1 MHLVTK
7 SYFDAFCEEY
17 NFAKGDTKSFEA
29 FCNFCAANFFS
40 DDDLNP
46 EDLVYDGADPG
57 VDGALLFVDGRAIY
71 TVDELTA
78 LLGGGKREY
87 EFQFLFTQDKSSETW
102 KKGEIDTFSA
112 ALIDLLSETP
122 AQPHSDYL
130 VEFKKIFVEVYR
142 NIKRVRGGLPNAFAY
157 FISAAPETDAA
168 EINAAITIAGK
179 ALTGTGYFKSVT
191 FEKVPRE
198 RLHELWLSAGATDE
212 ATIPVFSFSA
222 FPAAPGVSSA
232 YIAPIYAK
240 DFIREVLKNPDGSK
254 KKKLFEKNVRDFLGS
269 DEEVNSEI
277 SKTLDDISKR
287 RRFGLMNNGIT
298 IVAETVRPAGQ
309 TIYVSNY
316 QIVNGCQ
323 TSNVLLQKENEVDDT
338 VSLMI
343 KIIESNDASTIA
355 DIVRATNRQSAVQDE
370 QFSST
375 LEILRDLEAYFNA
388 RGTGHAN
395 RLVLERRKGQYR
407 NENIPQARVVDIKE
421 LARAISA
428 TRMLRPDLASRY
440 VGRLTGEMRDQVFV
454 KEASEELFYLSC
466 FASYRLRILIS
477 NKKFDARYSKLR
489 WHILC
494 ASWYISTREFKQFGV
509 RRAEDAFENLFAAND
524 GVWFDRLRTIVTTV
538 FPDFQISRDVLKG
551 QSFNGALLKA
561 AAEIQWPQ
569 PET

>member
-17 NFAKGDTKSFEA
+17 NFAKGETKSFEA
-29 FCNFCAANFFS
+29 FCNFCAANFLS

-46 EDLVYDGADPG
+46 EDLIYEGADPG
-57 VDGALLFVDGRAIY
+57 IDCALLFVDGRAIF
-71 TVDELTA
+71 TVDELNV

-87 EFQFLFTQDKSSETW
+87 DFQFLFTQDKSSENW
-102 KKGEIDTFSA
+102 RKGEIDTFSA
-112 ALIDLLSETP
+112 ALVDLISDSP
-122 AQPHSDYL
+122 AQPLSDYL
-130 VEFKKIFVEVYR
+130 IEFRKLFSEVYG
-142 NIKRVRGGLPNAFAY
+142 NIKRVRGGLPSASAY
-157 FISAAPETDAA
+157 FISAAQDTDAA
-168 EINAAITIAGK
+168 EINAAITIASK
-179 ALTGTGYFKSVT
+179 ALTGTGYFKNVT
-191 FEKVPRE
+191 FEKIHRE

-212 ATIPVFSFSA
+212 ATIPVSSFSA
-222 FPAAPGVSSA
+222 FPSAPGVNSA
-232 YIAPIYAK
+232 YIAPISAK
-240 DFIREVLKNPDGSK
+240 DFIQKVLKNADGSR
-254 KKKLFEKNVRDFLGS
+254 KKKLFEKNVRDFLGE

-277 SKTLDDISKR
+277 SETLADPDKR
-287 RRFGLMNNGIT
+287 KRFGLMNNGVT

-309 TIYVSNY
+309 SIFVSNY

-323 TSNVLLQKENEVDDT
+323 TSSVLLHNEAEVDDT
-338 VSLMI
+338 VSLMV
-343 KIIESNDASTIA
+343 KIIESNDTSTIA

-375 LEILRDLEAYFNA
+375 LDILRDLEAYFNA
-388 RGTGHAN
+388 RGAGHAN

-407 NENIPQARVVDIKE
+407 NENIPQARVVDIRE

-494 ASWYISTREFKQFGV
+494 VSWFVSTRQFKGFGEK
-509 RRAEDAFENLFAAND
+509 RAEDAFENLFAAND
-524 GVWFDRLRTIVTTV
+524 GVWFDRLRTIVTIV

-551 QSFNGALLKA
+551 QAFNGALIKA
-561 AAEIQWPQ
+561 ASEIRWSAPD
-569 PET
+569 